1 MGSRSADVVVHK
13 REALCTSRLR
23 SDADATDVLDHGAG
37 WAAMH
42 HKLHGTSG
50 DCASLGGTKAIA
62 SELCGRQIAHLC
74 TLAHAHHDPLAHAS
88 PAALVE
94 AVRAL

>member
-1 MGSRSADVVVHK
+1 M
-13 REALCTSRLR
+13 CWIM
-23 SDADATDVLDHGAG
+23 VLGCNHE
-37 WAAMH
+37 
-42 HKLHGTSG
+42 LHGTSG
-50 DCASLGGTKAIA
+50 DCASLAGTKATA
-62 SELCGRQIAHLC
+62 GELCGRQMAHPC